1 MPRPCTPRSSA
12 FDDAFNLNSGTK
24 GITCDNAQLAAAGHL
39 LRPFMIRRTKGEVEK
54 RMPPKLET
62 TITCPLSDMQ
72 LFWYKRLLLRE
83 SSLLKQVRRAPRT
96 PACAPNRTRHARP
109 RARALMRSC
118 ARAPDT
124 LRHAHATLAREG
136 V

>member
-1 MPRPCTPRSSA
+1 MPRLCTPRSAA

-39 LRPFMIRRTKGEVEK
+39 LRPFMIRRTKNEVEK

-96 PACAPNRTRHARP
+96 PRATAC
-109 RARALMRSC
+109 
-118 ARAPDT
+118 
-124 LRHAHATLAREG
+124 
-136 V
+136 